1 MIKRKKIIF
10 LSTTILTLDSFLNN
24 HIDNLAKSGN
34 EVYLISNFGNKKL
47 YKNKSNLLLINLN
60 FCRKIN
66 IIQDIICL
74 FRLFFLFNSIKPE
87 MIVSISPKAGLLA
100 AIAGFYKY
108 KN

>member
-74 FRLFFLFNSIKPE
+74 FRLFFCLI
-87 MIVSISPKAGLLA
+87 LL
-100 AIAGFYKY
+100 
-108 KN
+108 NLR